1 VIPEA
6 AVEAANAYM
15 RARFDRTGAIPLSPG
30 VLHELLEAAVPHMV
44 KRVTTREGLDALHY
58 DAVVL
63 SNTIAYQ
70 NCGDDSWA
78 AAGRFY
84 DGGQISLPAYIIHEP
99 TVST

>member
-1 VIPEA
+1 MIPEA
-6 AVEAANAYM
+6 AVEAAVIAMYGQARKDNKTLHKAM
-15 RARFDRTGAIPLSPG
+15 RL
-30 VLHELLEAAVPHMV
+30 VLEAAVPHMV

-99 TVST
+99 TVPT